1 MERRRIKLIE
11 DLRAAREE
19 LLNINFATTA
29 GTITYG
35 NASRPYGLVLEWLD
49 KWNATFNRYAAF
61 SGELSLNYNV
71 EREMR
76 GYHEETDIEIFNEMR
91 PTFVGFIDRALSN
104 LDQTH
109 AVKPVLADYIKR
121 VQDTKLAVLLNEF
134 NAVKDIAP
142 NLAAIGFRTI
152 LSLIIQE
159 KAKRVNPTS
168 NAATATDLAPGPM
181 LSRARNENIL
191 SPDEQRLVDS
201 FEATHRGI
209 YDLVTHRPNVLVD
222 VSEVDTMVDLLNKLL
237 PSIIN

>member
-1 MERRRIKLIE
+1 MDLRRIKLIE

-19 LLNINFATTA
+19 LLNINFTTTA

-76 GYHEETDIEIFNEMR
+76 GYHQETDVEIFNEMR

-109 AVKPVLADYIKR
+109 AVTPVLADYIKR

-134 NAVKDIAP
+134 NAVKDVAP
-142 NLAAIGFRTI
+142 NLAAIGFRSI

-159 KAKRVNPTS
+159 KAKRINPTA
-168 NAATATDLAPGPM
+168 NTATCIDLAPREM
-181 LSRARNENIL
+181 IDRARNDAIL
-191 SPDEQRLVDS
+191 SPDEQRLVNS
-201 FEATHRGI
+201 YIATHQDI
-209 YDLVTHRPNVLVD
+209 YNLVAHRPNVLID
-222 VSEVDTMVDLLNKLL
+222 KSEVDTMVDLLNKLL